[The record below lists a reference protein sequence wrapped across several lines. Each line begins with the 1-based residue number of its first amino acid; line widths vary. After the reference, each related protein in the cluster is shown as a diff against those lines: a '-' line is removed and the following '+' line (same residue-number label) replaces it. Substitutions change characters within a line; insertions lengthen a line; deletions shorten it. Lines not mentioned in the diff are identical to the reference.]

1 MKVMQANDDK
11 FASLVSSANLMIQKK
26 HYASKQIYEVINRIQ
41 ISRASVIQ
49 VNLIRQTI
57 SNHSPCQICTD
68 QLGGLNQRLDQ
79 AKWEEEARD
88 LDTWL
93 TERENEL
100 KDITKTVKGRSGNE
114 SNVKSDYINEGE
126 VAVRAQLE
134 ILQRQDKFQAC
145 FLVG

>member
-57 SNHSPCQICTD
+57 SNHSPC
-68 QLGGLNQRLDQ
+68 
-79 AKWEEEARD
+79 
-88 LDTWL
+88 
-93 TERENEL
+93 
-100 KDITKTVKGRSGNE
+100 
-114 SNVKSDYINEGE
+114 
-126 VAVRAQLE
+126 
-134 ILQRQDKFQAC
+134 
-145 FLVG
+145 